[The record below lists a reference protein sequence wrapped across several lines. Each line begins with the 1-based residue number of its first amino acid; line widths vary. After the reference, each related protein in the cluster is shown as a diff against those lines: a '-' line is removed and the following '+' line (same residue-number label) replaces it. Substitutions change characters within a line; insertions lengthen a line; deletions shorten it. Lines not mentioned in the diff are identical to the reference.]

1 MLLTSSAEKALDNS
15 TVRDVG
21 MLLSPKAYRSLNS
34 VEIISPRIMIALFNG
49 NPAITIISC
58 YSPTSALDEEDK
70 DQFYFDLTTT
80 ARSIP
85 KHNITLVGGAM
96 NARFGKK
103 DARCSAYNNVTN
115 ENGKRQLDYMQECRL
130 QALNT
135 RYRKRE
141 GKLLT
146 YTLPCGKKSQI
157 DSNTKWKN
165 SALNC
170 ETCNTFSTIASD
182 QRIVT
187 TKLV

>member
-1 MLLTSSAEKALDNS
+1 
-15 TVRDVG
+15 
-21 MLLSPKAYRSLNS
+21 MLLSPRAYKSLNS

-49 NPAITIISC
+49 NPAVTIISY
-58 YSPTSALDEEDK
+58 YSPTNVLDEEDK
-70 DQFYFDLTTT
+70 DQFYFDITTT

-85 KHNITLVGGAM
+85 KHNITLAGGAM

-103 DARCSAYNNVTN
+103 DARFGKKDARCPAYNNVTN

-146 YTLPCGKKSQI
+146 YTLPCSKKSQI

-187 TKLV
+187 TKLVWD